1 MALDPKYFFELNME
15 FGLLSK
21 LRPTEGATCLW
32 DSRWKPAERR
42 QARAGA
48 HSSPHAALPDNF
60 KKDWRPLPR
69 RCCKVLWVENQPRV
83 SAHGIRSHS
92 TGRARRLQA
101 AVAVQE
107 TAGSSRGIGQPLAQ
121 QGGCRCVPME
131 DRRDAPCVP
140 GRQWRDGVMLCSPL
154 THIPVS

>member
-92 TGRARRLQA
+92 TGRARGYKLQWLSRKPPA
-101 AVAVQE
+101 APGVLASPLLSREDVGVCPWK
-107 TAGSSRGIGQPLAQ
+107 TAGMRPVFLAGS
-121 QGGCRCVPME
+121 GGTV
-131 DRRDAPCVP
+131 
-140 GRQWRDGVMLCSPL
+140 
-154 THIPVS
+154 